1 MSTIESRL
9 FARPDSTPPQVKRK
23 KTLKLDLEQQATIYK
38 ALLDAGTP
46 IAGPDW
52 ASMTQGDLA
61 VHSYAYAEGNSP
73 FAERHS
79 LVIEAATI
87 LDHLIACRALANDI
101 HESTSVRLIL

>member
-46 IAGPDW
+46 VAGPDW

-61 VHSYAYAEGNSP
+61 VHAYAYAEGNSP